1 MQFKDQ
7 VSLFPISDRYELYC
21 IAKRHLRGTP
31 RPKVFP
37 IEGSSKKTLE
47 QRGGIPQQIASTV
60 FSSQH
65 KIARGM
71 DMIKIAE
78 ATKKGYAKAKV
89 GDSINLSVP
98 NSKTRRGRVG
108 KGIAQTLDT
117 GMQQYTLVE
126 LDDNLNGMV
135 SYNNG
140 KESKLDDRTL
150 ESEKELRKKDGGMF
164 GLQENEKD
172 RDPSQERRL
181 ARQQNRE
188 SRGDMSELPLS
199 SAQSNKNM
207 QIKGLQFKDE
217 KVRLL
222 RKARTEVQ
230 EVGKPKNGKGQSVLR
245 GARIR
250 RLTCLECERLQG
262 FPDGWTS
269 KGINEKG
276 EEVDISDS
284 QRYKTLG
291 NAVTTNVIQA
301 IAERLL
307 I

>member
-78 ATKKGYAKAKV
+78 ATKKGYAEAKV

-117 GMQQYTLVE
+117 GMQQYTIQPTIIAEERTDEGLRFFK
-126 LDDNLNGMV
+126 DNICGTI
-135 SYNNG
+135 
-140 KESKLDDRTL
+140 RTV
-150 ESEKELRKKDGGMF
+150 KDGGD
-164 GLQENEKD
+164 K
-172 RDPSQERRL
+172 RVIS
-181 ARQQNRE
+181 
-188 SRGDMSELPLS
+188 
-199 SAQSNKNM
+199 
-207 QIKGLQFKDE
+207 
-217 KVRLL
+217 
-222 RKARTEVQ
+222 
-230 EVGKPKNGKGQSVLR
+230 

-250 RLTCLECERLQG
+250 RLTPLEAERLQG

-276 EEVDISDS
+276 EEVNMSDT
-284 QRYKTLG
+284 QRYKTCG
-291 NAVTTNVIQA
+291 NAVTVNVIKA
-301 IAERLL
+301 IVERIMSNL
-307 I
+307 IKEQ

>member
-1 MQFKDQ
+1 MQPNIK
-7 VSLFPISDRYELYC
+7 LYF
-21 IAKRHLRGTP
+21 RGTS

-78 ATKKGYAKAKV
+78 ATKKGYAEAKV

-117 GMQQYTLVE
+117 GMQQYTIQPTIIRQRPYYEDGKRKLKTYKYKDTCPAVTTNVGSG
-126 LDDNLNGMV
+126 DQKNMV
-135 SYNNG
+135 S
-140 KESKLDDRTL
+140 
-150 ESEKELRKKDGGMF
+150 
-164 GLQENEKD
+164 ENAK
-172 RDPSQERRL
+172 
-181 ARQQNRE
+181 
-188 SRGDMSELPLS
+188 
-199 SAQSNKNM
+199 
-207 QIKGLQFKDE
+207 
-217 KVRLL
+217 
-222 RKARTEVQ
+222 
-230 EVGKPKNGKGQSVLR
+230 
-245 GARIR
+245 IR
-250 RLTCLECERLQG
+250 RLTPTECERLQG

-276 EEVDISDS
+276 EEVNISDS

-291 NAVTTNVIQA
+291 NAITTNVVKA
-301 IAERLL
+301 IIERLL
-307 I
+307 F